1 MSVNDLFIK
10 GNKFFLENNFF
21 GGLDVFKEIW
31 LQFPKNKRLEEEINK
46 KINKFKQPLTQTH
59 SKKEIENFFNIKI
72 EYLENRSIKNLTKSN
87 KFKGSRIFLAYYF
100 KGIRLID
107 NF

>member
-31 LQFPKNKRLEEEINK
+31 LQFPKNKRLEEEIK
-46 KINKFKQPLTQTH
+46 KNIKKFKQPVTQTH
-59 SKKEIENFFNIKI
+59 SKIEIENFFNLEKLGKSSIVIKKLS
-72 EYLENRSIKNLTKSN
+72 ETLKKNQNDILT
-87 KFKGSRIFLAYYF
+87 I
-100 KGIRLID
+100 
-107 NF
+107 